1 MQSTKKGILYAILT
15 MWLFASMDAGSKYL
29 TLHYSVVQIVWVRYL
44 FFVVFAI
51 LVIGPSQLASTLRT
65 QRLGLQVVR
74 SLVLVGEVTTFVI
87 AFRYLPLADVH
98 GVAAVTPLLTVALA
112 AIFLREKVASH
123 RWVAVA
129 VGFVGVLIIV
139 RPGSGVMDRTA
150 LFPLLAALFW
160 GVYQI
165 LVRLASRFDSAKT
178 TWLYTGL
185 VGAAVVTLVAPFQW
199 RTPDRQGWL
208 LLLLVGLLGTCAHF
222 CLIKALEAAR
232 ASTLQPFN
240 YTLTVWA
247 AVMGFVVFG
256 DLPDI
261 WTVAGTGIV
270 VSGGIYSL
278 RGEGRIAGQ
287 EDSASAP

>member
-29 TLHYSVVQIVWVRYL
+29 TLHYSVIQIVWVRYL
-44 FFVVFAI
+44 FFAAFAI
-51 LVIGPSQLASTLRT
+51 LVIGPSRLASTLRT
-65 QRLGLQVVR
+65 RRPRLQVIR
-74 SLVLVGEVTTFVI
+74 SLVLVGEVTSFVV

-98 GVAAVTPLLTVALA
+98 GIAALTPLVAVALA
-112 AIFLREKVASH
+112 AIFLGEKVASH

-129 VGFVGVLIIV
+129 VGFVGVLIII
-139 RPGSGVMDRTA
+139 RPGLGVMDRTA
-150 LFPLLAALFW
+150 VFPLLAALFW

-185 VGAAVVTLVAPFQW
+185 VGAVVVTLVAPFQW
-199 RTPDRQGWL
+199 RTPDKQGWL

-222 CLIKALEAAR
+222 CLIKALEAAP

-240 YTLTVWA
+240 YTLTIWA

-256 DLPDI
+256 DLPDT

-270 VSGGIYSL
+270 VGGGIYSM
-278 RGEGRIAGQ
+278 RGESRIAGQ